1 MKFEKIYIELSDIC
15 GLNCGFCPSVKGVR
29 GAMSVEKFG
38 IIAKKVA
45 GVGRIYTFHLLGDP
59 LVLPNL
65 KDFVKIANA
74 HKMTLEL
81 TTSGFYMSEKNAQLL
96 LESENIRQI
105 NLSLMAFLAQKKL
118 NLNEYFTPILRFL
131 RLHLAQNSQSFVN
144 LRLWNLGANFTPPP
158 ENNAIYSLLEREF
171 NTKIQKN
178 APKNRLENRII
189 LHQSELFCWAGAKAF
204 SKADDLKAQKE
215 FANLQDKANLKST
228 QKSIANAYTMGKT
241 SFEKTFMKENSK
253 IKDEENLKSANFA
266 NSQNEKNAPE
276 VPCVKGSC
284 HALRKQIGILSDGT
298 VVPCC
303 MDTSGVMGL
312 GNLFTQ
318 ELSEILASKRAVAMK
333 KGFERGEFTEK
344 LCQQC
349 EFGRQKTRH

>member
-65 KDFVKIANA
+65 KDFIKLANA

-118 NLNEYFTPILRFL
+118 NLNEYFAPILRFL
-131 RLHLAQNSQSFVN
+131 HLHLAQNSQSFVN
-144 LRLWNLGANFTPPP
+144 LRLWNLGANFTPPF

-178 APKNRLENRII
+178 APKNCLENRII
-189 LHQSELFCWAGAKAF
+189 LHQSELFCWAGA
-204 SKADDLKAQKE
+204 
-215 FANLQDKANLKST
+215 
-228 QKSIANAYTMGKT
+228 G
-241 SFEKTFMKENSK
+241 
-253 IKDEENLKSANFA
+253 
-266 NSQNEKNAPE
+266 EKNAPK

-344 LCQQC
+344 LYQQC

>member
-1 MKFEKIYIELSDIC
+1 MRFEKIYIELSDIC

-29 GAMSVEKFG
+29 GAMSVEKFS

-65 KDFVKIANA
+65 KDFIKLANA
-74 HKMTLEL
+74 HKMPLEL

-105 NLSLMAFLAQKKL
+105 NLSLMAFLVQKKL
-118 NLNEYFTPILRFL
+118 NLNEYFAPILHFL
-131 RLHLAQNSQSFVN
+131 RLHLEQNSQSFVN
-144 LRLWNLGANFTPPP
+144 LRLWNLGANFTPPF
-158 ENNAIYSLLEREF
+158 ENSAIYSLLEREF

-189 LHQSELFCWAGAKAF
+189 LHQSELFCWAGAKA
-204 SKADDLKAQKE
+204 DDLGVQKE
-215 FANLQDKANLKST
+215 FVDLQ
-228 QKSIANAYTMGKT
+228 G
-241 SFEKTFMKENSK
+241 
-253 IKDEENLKSANFA
+253 
-266 NSQNEKNAPE
+266 EKNAPK

-318 ELSEILASKRAVAMK
+318 ELSEILANKRAVAMK

-349 EFGRQKTRH
+349 EFGRQKTRL

>member
-1 MKFEKIYIELSDIC
+1 MRFEKIYIELSDIC

-65 KDFVKIANA
+65 KDFIKLANA

-118 NLNEYFTPILRFL
+118 NLNEYFAPILRFL
-131 RLHLAQNSQSFVN
+131 RLHLTQNSQSFVN
-144 LRLWNLGANFTPPP
+144 LRLWNLGANFTPPF
-158 ENNAIYSLLEREF
+158 ENSAIYSLLEREF
-171 NTKIQKN
+171 NAKIQKN

-189 LHQSELFCWAGAKAF
+189 LHQSELFCWAGT
-204 SKADDLKAQKE
+204 KADDLGVQKE
-215 FANLQDKANLKST
+215 FVDLQ
-228 QKSIANAYTMGKT
+228 G
-241 SFEKTFMKENSK
+241 
-253 IKDEENLKSANFA
+253 
-266 NSQNEKNAPE
+266 EKNALK
-276 VPCVKGSC
+276 VPCAKGSC

>member
-1 MKFEKIYIELSDIC
+1 MRFEKIYIELSDIC

-65 KDFVKIANA
+65 KDFIKLANA
-74 HKMTLEL
+74 HKMPLEL
-81 TTSGFYMSEKNAQLL
+81 TTSGFYMSEKNTQLL

-118 NLNEYFTPILRFL
+118 NLNEYFAPILRFL

-144 LRLWNLGANFTPPP
+144 LRLWNLGANFTPPF
-158 ENNAIYSLLEREF
+158 ENSAIYSLLEREF

-189 LHQSELFCWAGAKAF
+189 LHQSELFCWAGAKA
-204 SKADDLKAQKE
+204 DDLGVQKE
-215 FANLQDKANLKST
+215 FVDLQ
-228 QKSIANAYTMGKT
+228 G
-241 SFEKTFMKENSK
+241 
-253 IKDEENLKSANFA
+253 
-266 NSQNEKNAPE
+266 EKNAPK

-303 MDTSGVMGL
+303 MDTSGVMEL

-333 KGFERGEFTEK
+333 KGFERSEFTEK

-349 EFGRQKTRH
+349 EFGRQKTRL

>member
-118 NLNEYFTPILRFL
+118 NLNEYFAPILRFL
-131 RLHLAQNSQSFVN
+131 RLHLAQNLQSFVN
-144 LRLWNLGANFTPPP
+144 LRLWNLGANFTPPF

-178 APKNRLENRII
+178 APKNRLENRIV
-189 LHQSELFCWAGAKAF
+189 LHQSELFCWAGTKAF

-215 FANLQDKANLKST
+215 FVDLQ
-228 QKSIANAYTMGKT
+228 G
-241 SFEKTFMKENSK
+241 
-253 IKDEENLKSANFA
+253 
-266 NSQNEKNAPE
+266 EKNVPK
-276 VPCVKGSC
+276 VPCAKGSC

-318 ELSEILASKRAVAMK
+318 ELSEILASKRAVVMK

-349 EFGRQKTRH
+349 EFGRQKTRL

>member
-1 MKFEKIYIELSDIC
+1 MRFEKIYIELSDIC
-15 GLNCGFCPSVKGVR
+15 GLNCGFCPSIKGVR
-29 GAMSVEKFG
+29 GAMSVEQFG

-65 KDFVKIANA
+65 KDFIKLANA
-74 HKMTLEL
+74 HKMPLEL
-81 TTSGFYMSEKNAQLL
+81 TTSGFYMSEKNTQLL

-118 NLNEYFTPILRFL
+118 NLNEYFAPILRFL
-131 RLHLAQNSQSFVN
+131 RLHLTQNSQSFVN
-144 LRLWNLGANFTPPP
+144 LRLWNLGANFTPPF
-158 ENNAIYSLLEREF
+158 ENSAIYSLLEREF
-171 NTKIQKN
+171 NAKIQKN

-189 LHQSELFCWAGAKAF
+189 LHQSELFCWAGT
-204 SKADDLKAQKE
+204 KADDLGVQKE
-215 FANLQDKANLKST
+215 FVDLQ
-228 QKSIANAYTMGKT
+228 G
-241 SFEKTFMKENSK
+241 
-253 IKDEENLKSANFA
+253 
-266 NSQNEKNAPE
+266 EKNAPK
-276 VPCVKGSC
+276 VSCVKGSC

>member
-15 GLNCGFCPSVKGVR
+15 GLNCGFCPSVKGMR

-65 KDFVKIANA
+65 KDFIKLANA

-81 TTSGFYMSEKNAQLL
+81 TTSGFYMSEKNTQFL

-118 NLNEYFTPILRFL
+118 NLNEYFAPILRFL

-144 LRLWNLGANFTPPP
+144 LRLWNLGANFTPPF
-158 ENNAIYSLLEREF
+158 ENNAIYSLLECEF
-171 NTKIQKN
+171 NAKIQKN

-189 LHQSELFCWAGAKAF
+189 LHQSELFCWAGT
-204 SKADDLKAQKE
+204 KADDLGVQKE
-215 FANLQDKANLKST
+215 FVDLQ
-228 QKSIANAYTMGKT
+228 G
-241 SFEKTFMKENSK
+241 ER
-253 IKDEENLKSANFA
+253 
-266 NSQNEKNAPE
+266 NAPK

>member
-1 MKFEKIYIELSDIC
+1 MRFEKIYIELSDIC

-65 KDFVKIANA
+65 KDFIKLANA
-74 HKMTLEL
+74 HKMLLEL
-81 TTSGFYMSEKNAQLL
+81 TTSGFYMSEKNTQLL

-118 NLNEYFTPILRFL
+118 NLNEYFAPILRFL

-144 LRLWNLGANFTPPP
+144 LRLWNLGANFTPPF

-189 LHQSELFCWAGAKAF
+189 LHQSELFCWAGT
-204 SKADDLKAQKE
+204 KADDLGVQKE
-215 FANLQDKANLKST
+215 FANLQ
-228 QKSIANAYTMGKT
+228 G
-241 SFEKTFMKENSK
+241 
-253 IKDEENLKSANFA
+253 
-266 NSQNEKNAPE
+266 EKNAPK

-318 ELSEILASKRAVAMK
+318 ELSEILASKRAVVMK

-349 EFGRQKTRH
+349 EFGRQKTRR

>member
-1 MKFEKIYIELSDIC
+1 MRFEKIYIELSDIC

-45 GVGRIYTFHLLGDP
+45 GVGRIYTLYLLGDP

-65 KDFVKIANA
+65 KDFIKLANA
-74 HKMTLEL
+74 HKMPLEL

-118 NLNEYFTPILRFL
+118 NLNEYFAPILRFL

-144 LRLWNLGANFTPPP
+144 LRLWNLGANFTPPF
-158 ENNAIYSLLEREF
+158 ENSAIYSLLEREF

-189 LHQSELFCWAGAKAF
+189 LHQSELFCWAGA
-204 SKADDLKAQKE
+204 
-215 FANLQDKANLKST
+215 
-228 QKSIANAYTMGKT
+228 G
-241 SFEKTFMKENSK
+241 
-253 IKDEENLKSANFA
+253 
-266 NSQNEKNAPE
+266 EKNVPK
-276 VPCVKGSC
+276 VPCAKGSC

-318 ELSEILASKRAVAMK
+318 ELSEILASKRAVVMK

-349 EFGRQKTRH
+349 EFGRQKTRL

>member
-1 MKFEKIYIELSDIC
+1 MRFEKIYIELSDIC

-29 GAMSVEKFG
+29 GAMSVEKFD

-65 KDFVKIANA
+65 KDFIKLANA

-96 LESENIRQI
+96 LKSENIRQI

-118 NLNEYFTPILRFL
+118 NLNEYFAPILRFL

-144 LRLWNLGANFTPPP
+144 LRLWNLGANFTPPF

-189 LHQSELFCWAGAKAF
+189 LHQSELFCWAGTKAF

-215 FANLQDKANLKST
+215 FVDLQ
-228 QKSIANAYTMGKT
+228 G
-241 SFEKTFMKENSK
+241 
-253 IKDEENLKSANFA
+253 
-266 NSQNEKNAPE
+266 EKNVPK
-276 VPCVKGSC
+276 VPCAKGSC

-318 ELSEILASKRAVAMK
+318 ELSEILASKRAVVMK

-349 EFGRQKTRH
+349 EFGRQKTRR

>member
-38 IIAKKVA
+38 IITKKVA

-65 KDFVKIANA
+65 KGFIKLANA
-74 HKMTLEL
+74 HKMPLEL
-81 TTSGFYMSEKNAQLL
+81 TTSGFYMSEKNTQLL

-118 NLNEYFTPILRFL
+118 NLNEYFAPILRFL
-131 RLHLAQNSQSFVN
+131 RLHLTQNSQSFVN
-144 LRLWNLGANFTPPP
+144 LRLWNLGANFTPPF

-189 LHQSELFCWAGAKAF
+189 LHQSELFCWAGA
-204 SKADDLKAQKE
+204 
-215 FANLQDKANLKST
+215 
-228 QKSIANAYTMGKT
+228 G
-241 SFEKTFMKENSK
+241 
-253 IKDEENLKSANFA
+253 
-266 NSQNEKNAPE
+266 EKNAPK
-276 VPCVKGSC
+276 VLCVKGSC

>member
-29 GAMSVEKFG
+29 GAMSVEKFS

-45 GVGRIYTFHLLGDP
+45 EKARIYTFHLLGDP

-65 KDFVKIANA
+65 KDFIEIANA

-118 NLNEYFTPILRFL
+118 NLNEYFAPILRFL

-144 LRLWNLGANFTPPP
+144 LRLWNLGANFTPPF
-158 ENNAIYSLLEREF
+158 ENNAIYSLLECEF

-189 LHQSELFCWAGAKAF
+189 LHQSELFCWAGA
-204 SKADDLKAQKE
+204 
-215 FANLQDKANLKST
+215 
-228 QKSIANAYTMGKT
+228 G
-241 SFEKTFMKENSK
+241 
-253 IKDEENLKSANFA
+253 
-266 NSQNEKNAPE
+266 EKNAPK

-298 VVPCC
+298 LVPCC

-349 EFGRQKTRH
+349 EFGRKKTRF

>member
-1 MKFEKIYIELSDIC
+1 MRFEKIYIELSDIC

-65 KDFVKIANA
+65 KDFIKLANA

-118 NLNEYFTPILRFL
+118 NLNEYFAPILRFL

-144 LRLWNLGANFTPPP
+144 LRLWNLGANFTPPF

-189 LHQSELFCWAGAKAF
+189 LHQSELFCWAGT
-204 SKADDLKAQKE
+204 KADDLGVQKE
-215 FANLQDKANLKST
+215 FVDLQ
-228 QKSIANAYTMGKT
+228 G
-241 SFEKTFMKENSK
+241 
-253 IKDEENLKSANFA
+253 
-266 NSQNEKNAPE
+266 EKNAPK

-284 HALRKQIGILSDGT
+284 HAMRKQIGILSDGT

-303 MDTSGVMGL
+303 MDTNGVMGL

-318 ELSEILASKRAVAMK
+318 ELSEILANKRAVTMK

-349 EFGRQKTRH
+349 EFGRKKTRL

>member
-1 MKFEKIYIELSDIC
+1 MRFEKIYIELSDIC

-65 KDFVKIANA
+65 KDFIKLANA
-74 HKMTLEL
+74 HKMPLEL

-118 NLNEYFTPILRFL
+118 NLNEYFAPILRFL

-144 LRLWNLGANFTPPP
+144 LRLWNLGANFTPPF
-158 ENNAIYSLLEREF
+158 ENSAIYSLLEREF
-171 NTKIQKN
+171 NAKIQKN

-189 LHQSELFCWAGAKAF
+189 LHQSELFCWAGT
-204 SKADDLKAQKE
+204 KADDLGVQKE
-215 FANLQDKANLKST
+215 FVDLQ
-228 QKSIANAYTMGKT
+228 G
-241 SFEKTFMKENSK
+241 
-253 IKDEENLKSANFA
+253 
-266 NSQNEKNAPE
+266 EKNAPK

-312 GNLFTQ
+312 GNLFIQ

>member
-1 MKFEKIYIELSDIC
+1 
-15 GLNCGFCPSVKGVR
+15 
-29 GAMSVEKFG
+29 
-38 IIAKKVA
+38 
-45 GVGRIYTFHLLGDP
+45 
-59 LVLPNL
+59 
-65 KDFVKIANA
+65 
-74 HKMTLEL
+74 
-81 TTSGFYMSEKNAQLL
+81 MSEKNAQLL

-118 NLNEYFTPILRFL
+118 NLNEYFAPILRFL

-144 LRLWNLGANFTPPP
+144 LRLWNLGANFTPPF

-189 LHQSELFCWAGAKAF
+189 LHQSELFCWAGAKA
-204 SKADDLKAQKE
+204 DDLGVQKE
-215 FANLQDKANLKST
+215 FVDLQ
-228 QKSIANAYTMGKT
+228 G
-241 SFEKTFMKENSK
+241 
-253 IKDEENLKSANFA
+253 
-266 NSQNEKNAPE
+266 EKNAPK

-349 EFGRQKTRH
+349 EFGRQKTRL

>member
-1 MKFEKIYIELSDIC
+1 MRFEKIYIELSDIC

-65 KDFVKIANA
+65 KDFIKLANA

-81 TTSGFYMSEKNAQLL
+81 TTSGFYMSEKNTQLL
-96 LESENIRQI
+96 LESKNIRQI

-118 NLNEYFTPILRFL
+118 NLNEYFAPILRFL

-144 LRLWNLGANFTPPP
+144 LRLWNLGANFTPPF
-158 ENNAIYSLLEREF
+158 ENSAIYSLLEREF
-171 NTKIQKN
+171 NAKIQKN

-189 LHQSELFCWAGAKAF
+189 LHQSELFCWAGT
-204 SKADDLKAQKE
+204 KADDLGVQKE
-215 FANLQDKANLKST
+215 FVDLQ
-228 QKSIANAYTMGKT
+228 G
-241 SFEKTFMKENSK
+241 
-253 IKDEENLKSANFA
+253 
-266 NSQNEKNAPE
+266 EKNAPK

-303 MDTSGVMGL
+303 MDTNGVMGL

-318 ELSEILASKRAVAMK
+318 ELSEILANKRAVTMK

-349 EFGRQKTRH
+349 EFGRQKNKALS

>member
-1 MKFEKIYIELSDIC
+1 MRFEKIYIELSDIC

-65 KDFVKIANA
+65 KDFIKLANA
-74 HKMTLEL
+74 HKMPLEL

-118 NLNEYFTPILRFL
+118 NLNEYFAPILRFL

-144 LRLWNLGANFTPPP
+144 LRLWNLGANFTPPF

-189 LHQSELFCWAGAKAF
+189 LHQSELFCWAGT
-204 SKADDLKAQKE
+204 KADDLGVQTE
-215 FANLQDKANLKST
+215 FANLQ
-228 QKSIANAYTMGKT
+228 G
-241 SFEKTFMKENSK
+241 ER
-253 IKDEENLKSANFA
+253 
-266 NSQNEKNAPE
+266 NAPK

-303 MDTSGVMGL
+303 MDTNGVMGL

-333 KGFERGEFTEK
+333 KGFERDEFTEK

-349 EFGRQKTRH
+349 EFGRKKTRH

>member
-1 MKFEKIYIELSDIC
+1 MRFEKIYIELSDIC

-38 IIAKKVA
+38 IIAKKVV

-65 KDFVKIANA
+65 KDFIKLANA

-118 NLNEYFTPILRFL
+118 NLNEYFVPILRFL

-144 LRLWNLGANFTPPP
+144 LRLWNLGANFTPPF

-189 LHQSELFCWAGAKAF
+189 LHQSELFCWAGT
-204 SKADDLKAQKE
+204 KADDLRVQKE
-215 FANLQDKANLKST
+215 FAN
-228 QKSIANAYTMGKT
+228 
-241 SFEKTFMKENSK
+241 
-253 IKDEENLKSANFA
+253 
-266 NSQNEKNAPE
+266 SQGERNAPK

-284 HALRKQIGILSDGT
+284 HALRKQIGVLSDGT

-318 ELSEILASKRAVAMK
+318 ELSEILANKRAVAMK

-349 EFGRQKTRH
+349 EFGRKKTRH

>member
-1 MKFEKIYIELSDIC
+1 MRFEKIYIELSDIC

-65 KDFVKIANA
+65 KDFIKLANA

-81 TTSGFYMSEKNAQLL
+81 TTSGFYMSEKNTQLL

-118 NLNEYFTPILRFL
+118 NLNEYFAPILRFL

-144 LRLWNLGANFTPPP
+144 LRLWNLGANFTPPF

-189 LHQSELFCWAGAKAF
+189 LHQSELFCWAGT
-204 SKADDLKAQKE
+204 KADDLGVQKE
-215 FANLQDKANLKST
+215 FVDLQ
-228 QKSIANAYTMGKT
+228 G
-241 SFEKTFMKENSK
+241 
-253 IKDEENLKSANFA
+253 
-266 NSQNEKNAPE
+266 EKNALK
-276 VPCVKGSC
+276 VPCAKGSC

>member
-45 GVGRIYTFHLLGDP
+45 GVGRIYTFRLLGDP

-65 KDFVKIANA
+65 KDFIKLANA
-74 HKMTLEL
+74 HKMPLEL

-118 NLNEYFTPILRFL
+118 NLNEYFAPILRFL
-131 RLHLAQNSQSFVN
+131 RLHLAQNLQSFVN
-144 LRLWNLGANFTPPP
+144 LRLWNLGANFTPPF
-158 ENNAIYSLLEREF
+158 ENNAIYSLLECEF

-178 APKNRLENRII
+178 APKNRLENRIV
-189 LHQSELFCWAGAKAF
+189 LHQSELFCWAGAG
-204 SKADDLKAQKE
+204 E
-215 FANLQDKANLKST
+215 R
-228 QKSIANAYTMGKT
+228 
-241 SFEKTFMKENSK
+241 
-253 IKDEENLKSANFA
+253 
-266 NSQNEKNAPE
+266 NAPK

-303 MDTSGVMGL
+303 MDTSGVIGL

>member
-1 MKFEKIYIELSDIC
+1 MRFEKIYIELSDIC

-65 KDFVKIANA
+65 KNFIKLANA
-74 HKMTLEL
+74 HKMPLEL
-81 TTSGFYMSEKNAQLL
+81 TTSGFYMSEKNTQLL

-118 NLNEYFTPILRFL
+118 NLNEYFAPILRFL

-144 LRLWNLGANFTPPP
+144 LRLWNLGANFTPPF

-171 NTKIQKN
+171 DTKIQKN

-189 LHQSELFCWAGAKAF
+189 LHQSELFCWAGA
-204 SKADDLKAQKE
+204 
-215 FANLQDKANLKST
+215 
-228 QKSIANAYTMGKT
+228 G
-241 SFEKTFMKENSK
+241 
-253 IKDEENLKSANFA
+253 
-266 NSQNEKNAPE
+266 EKNAPK

-303 MDTSGVMGL
+303 MDTSGVIGL

-349 EFGRQKTRH
+349 EFGRKKQGKFKNFAYHLKSQIIL

>member
-1 MKFEKIYIELSDIC
+1 MFMLRIVTMKFEKIYIELSDIC

-45 GVGRIYTFHLLGDP
+45 GVGRIYAFHLLGDP

-65 KDFVKIANA
+65 KDFIKLANA
-74 HKMTLEL
+74 HKMPLEL

-118 NLNEYFTPILRFL
+118 NLNEYFAPILRFL
-131 RLHLAQNSQSFVN
+131 RLHLAQNLQSFVN
-144 LRLWNLGANFTPPP
+144 LRLWNLGANFTPPF
-158 ENNAIYSLLEREF
+158 ENNAIYSLLECEF

-178 APKNRLENRII
+178 APKNRLENRIV
-189 LHQSELFCWAGAKAF
+189 LHQSELFCWAGAG
-204 SKADDLKAQKE
+204 E
-215 FANLQDKANLKST
+215 R
-228 QKSIANAYTMGKT
+228 
-241 SFEKTFMKENSK
+241 
-253 IKDEENLKSANFA
+253 
-266 NSQNEKNAPE
+266 NAPK

-303 MDTSGVMGL
+303 MDTSGVIGL

>member
-1 MKFEKIYIELSDIC
+1 MRFEKIYIELSDIC
-15 GLNCGFCPSVKGVR
+15 GLKCGFCPSVKGVR

-65 KDFVKIANA
+65 KDFIELANA
-74 HKMTLEL
+74 HKMPLEL
-81 TTSGFYMSEKNAQLL
+81 TTSGFYMSEKNTQLL

-118 NLNEYFTPILRFL
+118 NLNEYFAPILRFL

-144 LRLWNLGANFTPPP
+144 LRLWNLGANFTPPF

-171 NTKIQKN
+171 NAKIQKN

-189 LHQSELFCWAGAKAF
+189 LHQSELFCWAGAKA
-204 SKADDLKAQKE
+204 DDLGVQKE
-215 FANLQDKANLKST
+215 FVDLQ
-228 QKSIANAYTMGKT
+228 G
-241 SFEKTFMKENSK
+241 
-253 IKDEENLKSANFA
+253 
-266 NSQNEKNAPE
+266 EKNAPK

-318 ELSEILASKRAVAMK
+318 ELSEILASKRAVTMK

>member
-1 MKFEKIYIELSDIC
+1 MRFEKIYIELSDIC

-81 TTSGFYMSEKNAQLL
+81 TTSGFYMSKKNAQLL

-118 NLNEYFTPILRFL
+118 NLNEYFAPILRFL

-178 APKNRLENRII
+178 APKNRLENRIV
-189 LHQSELFCWAGAKAF
+189 LHQSELFCWAGAG
-204 SKADDLKAQKE
+204 E
-215 FANLQDKANLKST
+215 R
-228 QKSIANAYTMGKT
+228 
-241 SFEKTFMKENSK
+241 
-253 IKDEENLKSANFA
+253 
-266 NSQNEKNAPE
+266 NAPK

-303 MDTSGVMGL
+303 MDTSGVIGL

>member
-1 MKFEKIYIELSDIC
+1 MRFEKIYIELSDIC

-65 KDFVKIANA
+65 KDFIKLANA

-81 TTSGFYMSEKNAQLL
+81 TTSGFYMSEKNTQLL

-118 NLNEYFTPILRFL
+118 NLNEYFAPILRFL

-144 LRLWNLGANFTPPP
+144 LRLWNLGANFTPPF

-178 APKNRLENRII
+178 APK
-189 LHQSELFCWAGAKAF
+189 
-204 SKADDLKAQKE
+204 
-215 FANLQDKANLKST
+215 
-228 QKSIANAYTMGKT
+228 
-241 SFEKTFMKENSK
+241 
-253 IKDEENLKSANFA
+253 
-266 NSQNEKNAPE
+266 

-349 EFGRQKTRH
+349 EFGRQKTRL

>member
-1 MKFEKIYIELSDIC
+1 MRFEKIYIELSDIC

-65 KDFVKIANA
+65 KDFIKLANA
-74 HKMTLEL
+74 HKMLLEL

-118 NLNEYFTPILRFL
+118 NLNEYFAPILRFL
-131 RLHLAQNSQSFVN
+131 RLHLAQNLQSFVN
-144 LRLWNLGANFTPPP
+144 LRLWNLGANFTPPF

-189 LHQSELFCWAGAKAF
+189 LHQSELFCWAGAKAV
-204 SKADDLKAQKE
+204 DLGVQKE
-215 FANLQDKANLKST
+215 FVDLQ
-228 QKSIANAYTMGKT
+228 G
-241 SFEKTFMKENSK
+241 
-253 IKDEENLKSANFA
+253 
-266 NSQNEKNAPE
+266 EKNAPK

>member
-29 GAMSVEKFG
+29 GAMSVEKFS

-65 KDFVKIANA
+65 KDFIKLANA

-81 TTSGFYMSEKNAQLL
+81 TTSGFYMSEKNTQLL

-118 NLNEYFTPILRFL
+118 NLNEYFAPILRFL

-144 LRLWNLGANFTPPP
+144 LRLWNLGANFTPPF

-171 NTKIQKN
+171 NAKIQKN

-189 LHQSELFCWAGAKAF
+189 LHQSELFCWAG
-204 SKADDLKAQKE
+204 
-215 FANLQDKANLKST
+215 T
-228 QKSIANAYTMGKT
+228 G
-241 SFEKTFMKENSK
+241 
-253 IKDEENLKSANFA
+253 
-266 NSQNEKNAPE
+266 EKNAPK

-318 ELSEILASKRAVAMK
+318 ELSEILASKRVVAMK

>member
-1 MKFEKIYIELSDIC
+1 MRFEKIYIELSDIC

-29 GAMSVEKFG
+29 GAMGVEKFG

-65 KDFVKIANA
+65 KDFIELANA

-118 NLNEYFTPILRFL
+118 NLNEYFAPILRFL
-131 RLHLAQNSQSFVN
+131 RLHLEQNSQSFVN
-144 LRLWNLGANFTPPP
+144 LRLWNLGANFTPPF
-158 ENNAIYSLLEREF
+158 ENSAIYSLLEREF

-189 LHQSELFCWAGAKAF
+189 LHQSELFCWAGAKA
-204 SKADDLKAQKE
+204 DDLGVQKE
-215 FANLQDKANLKST
+215 FVDLQ
-228 QKSIANAYTMGKT
+228 G
-241 SFEKTFMKENSK
+241 
-253 IKDEENLKSANFA
+253 
-266 NSQNEKNAPE
+266 EKNAPKM
-276 VPCVKGSC
+276 PCGKGSC
-284 HALRKQIGILSDGT
+284 HALRKQIGVLSDGT

-318 ELSEILASKRAVAMK
+318 ELNEILANKRAVAMK

-349 EFGRQKTRH
+349 EFGRQKTRL

>member
-1 MKFEKIYIELSDIC
+1 MRFEKIYIELSDIC

-29 GAMSVEKFG
+29 GAMSVEKFS

-65 KDFVKIANA
+65 KDFIELANA
-74 HKMTLEL
+74 HKMPLEL

-118 NLNEYFTPILRFL
+118 NLNEYFAPILRFL

-144 LRLWNLGANFTPPP
+144 LRLWNLGANFTPPF

-171 NTKIQKN
+171 NAKIQKN

-189 LHQSELFCWAGAKAF
+189 LHQSELFCWAGA
-204 SKADDLKAQKE
+204 
-215 FANLQDKANLKST
+215 
-228 QKSIANAYTMGKT
+228 GK
-241 SFEKTFMKENSK
+241 
-253 IKDEENLKSANFA
+253 
-266 NSQNEKNAPE
+266 KNAPK

-333 KGFERGEFTEK
+333 KGFERDEFTEK

-349 EFGRQKTRH
+349 EFGRQKTRL